1 MASAPGGYAAG
12 DFQWGVDRG
21 FRLVQAEQCWHTS
34 LAPLMAEVRQQMG
47 DGPVY
52 LSFDI
57 DSLDPIWA
65 PGNRDAGSW
74 RSDLHSGAG
83 DRPRLPR
90 PEPDWRRSGRGLAP
104 YDVSGNTS
112 QLAANLL
119 YEMLCVLPGVK
130 YA

>member
-1 MASAPGGYAAG
+1 VLA
-12 DFQWGVDRG
+12 QI
-21 FRLVQAEQCWHTS
+21 

-65 PGNRDAGSW
+65 RNRHAGS
-74 RSDLHSGAG
+74 RRPDLDSGAG
-83 DRPRLPR
+83 NRPRLPR
-90 PEPDWRRSGRGLAP
+90 PEPDWLRSGRGLAP

-130 YA
+130 YP